1 MSEVLNP
8 KRKERSESF
17 TITDDSHDLP
27 SAKRVKE
34 SSVSDTASEVSSGED
49 DRLNKMS
56 QAIKTLIEVN
66 HYMLHFYNMIVF
78 NFLHFSLY
86 FSSVHG

>member
-17 TITDDSHDLP
+17 TVTDDSHDLP
-27 SAKRVKE
+27 SAKRVI
-34 SSVSDTASEVSSGED
+34 SDTASEVSSGED